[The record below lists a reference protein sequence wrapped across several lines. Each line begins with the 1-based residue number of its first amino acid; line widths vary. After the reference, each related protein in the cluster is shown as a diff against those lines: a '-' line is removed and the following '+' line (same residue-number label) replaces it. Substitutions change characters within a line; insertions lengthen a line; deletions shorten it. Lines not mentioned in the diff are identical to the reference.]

1 MEEKEAKKKR
11 WFRKK
16 PVLIKVGLAV
26 LAVLVIGAGYQG
38 YLYAS
43 TPEHLR
49 KPQFEHSHIRTQILV
64 DGKPVDFA
72 QKEFQVAYDASSCS
86 AELTGQPVDFH
97 DNDNQMAHIHWRNIS
112 GGEFLKYYGWNITGG
127 EDDSLGRR
135 YDQGVLKPHKIA
147 TAGKLLPT
155 LPEKVS
161 FYVYTG
167 DENNYQQ
174 RDWNEF
180 LSQDFETFFGKKS
193 QLNAEKAA
201 SSSILDLFISKAY
214 AHGTETHPGEETMDK
229 DQLERINNLLGNVV
243 IFAQSQQ
250 PTDEQV
256 KDRFNNL
263 SPLHSSVCGG

>member
-1 MEEKEAKKKR
+1 MEEKEVKKKR
-11 WFRKK
+11 WFHKK
-16 PVLIKVGLAV
+16 PLLIKVGLA
-26 LAVLVIGAGYQG
+26 LLTVLVIGASYQG

-43 TPEHLR
+43 TPVHLR
-49 KPQFEHSHIRTQILV
+49 APQFEHSHLRTQILV
-64 DGKPVDFA
+64 DGEPVDFA
-72 QKEFQVAYDASSCS
+72 QKEFQTAYDASSCS

-97 DNDNQMAHIHWRNIS
+97 DKDNQMAHIHWRNIS
-112 GGEFLKYYGWNITGG
+112 GGEFLKFYGWNMTGG
-127 EDDSLGRR
+127 EDGSLGRR
-135 YDQGVLKPHKIA
+135 YDQGVLKPYKIA
-147 TAGKLLPT
+147 TAGNLLPP
-155 LPEKVS
+155 LPDNVN

-167 DENNYQQ
+167 DENSHQQ

-193 QLNAEKAA
+193 QLNTEKSAL
-201 SSSILDLFISKAY
+201 SRILDLFNAKAY
-214 AHGTETHPGEETMDK
+214 AHGNETHTEEETMDK

-263 SPLHSSVCGG
+263 PPLHSSVCGG